1 MVEFQNVTL
10 AYNGNRV
17 LDNISFSAHFYERI
31 AILGGSGGGKS
42 TIIKLMLGL
51 LRPDSGKI
59 LIDGQD
65 ITVLAESELREHRM
79 KFSIVFQEGALFDSM
94 NVRENVAF
102 CLREYSNLSEEGIE
116 AKVRELLAVLG
127 IEKAIDLMPEE
138 LSGGMQR
145 RVAIARSLAE
155 CSPKMML
162 YDEATTGLD
171 PLTAD
176 NICSLIKELSSGEI
190 PDRVGFIIVTHKVT
204 DATKVAERYMYLKDG
219 NIAFDGDVEALKNT
233 GDQELRRFI
242 SELYAADGHLKPGGE
257 NVRL

>member
-1 MVEFQNVTL
+1 MIEFQNVTL
-10 AYNGNRV
+10 AYNSLRV
-17 LDNISFSAHFYERI
+17 LDDISFNVRFHERI

-42 TIIKLMLGL
+42 TIIRLMLGL

-65 ITVLAESELREHRM
+65 ITVLSESALREYRM

-102 CLREYSNLSEEGIE
+102 CMREYLNLSEEEIE
-116 AKVRELLAVLG
+116 NRVRELLKMLG
-127 IEKAIDLMPEE
+127 IENAIELMPEE

-176 NICSLIKELSSGEI
+176 NICNLIKDLSTGEL
-190 PDRVGFIIVTHKVT
+190 PDRVGFVLVTHKVT
-204 DATKVAERYMYLKDG
+204 DAVKVAERYMYLKGGIID
-219 NIAFDGDVEALKNT
+219 FDGDLEALRNT
-233 GDQELRRFI
+233 DDPELRTFI
-242 SELYAADGHLKPGGE
+242 SELFTAEGKT
-257 NVRL
+257 